1 MRTIP
6 ATTHECGLAMEEEG
20 DIGAELARD
29 GNDAIVERIDSRK
42 LRIRLERSRRITR
55 AATKSATCRDML
67 LDVDDE
73 RGTCRN
79 HGTSASLLGSID
91 GTEDEVVTRV
101 EVIDLAGER
110 DVRSHA
116 RAQGI
121 FRDVLGN
128 VHAQHVMQ
136 VKLLEDGACVMVAVM
151 RRIGYRQTQVDLGAS
166 FECQRP

>member
-1 MRTIP
+1 M
-6 ATTHECGLAMEEEG
+6 
-20 DIGAELARD
+20 
-29 GNDAIVERIDSRK
+29 
-42 LRIRLERSRRITR
+42 
-55 AATKSATCRDML
+55 
-67 LDVDDE
+67 
-73 RGTCRN
+73 
-79 HGTSASLLGSID
+79 LGSID